1 MSEERS
7 SELSE
12 PPKLRDYLA
21 DAILQRLTTMQS
33 YIEAAKSD
41 EDADA
46 IKSMR
51 VWARRSRAALECD
64 KDFFSRK
71 EIDKLEASLKATTK
85 ALGVARDNDVLVSNL
100 EKRKTGLPETQHS
113 GIDEMV
119 EELKAQRI
127 EDKKSALI
135 AIKNLERRNP
145 MERFRS
151 LVQESKT

>member
-1 MSEERS
+1 MSEGLCSES
-7 SELSE
+7 SRI
-12 PPKLRDYLA
+12 PKLRDYLA
-21 DAILQRLTTMQS
+21 EAILHRLTAMQS
-33 YIEAAKSD
+33 CIEASKTE
-41 EDADA
+41 EDAAA

-64 KDFFSRK
+64 KDLFPRK
-71 EIDKLEASLKATTK
+71 EIGKLEASLKATAS

-100 EKRKTGLPETQHS
+100 EKRKTGLPESQHS
-113 GIDEMV
+113 GINEMV

-135 AIKNLERRNP
+135 AIKKLERRNP

-151 LVQESKT
+151 LAQASKT